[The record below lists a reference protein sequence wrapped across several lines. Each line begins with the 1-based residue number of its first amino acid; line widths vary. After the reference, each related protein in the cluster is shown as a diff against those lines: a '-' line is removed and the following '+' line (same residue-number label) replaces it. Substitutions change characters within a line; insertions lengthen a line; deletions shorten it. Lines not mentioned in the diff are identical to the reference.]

1 MQKSKRNMWALI
13 LPWGIFA
20 LIIALFVYNQM
31 NTEKLPNLHVQDGA
45 WHESMVMGNADAP
58 NKFIEYTD
66 YFCSYCEKVVSATGD
81 DFKKEYIDNDK
92 MSFENRIVTVLS
104 GVSPNTVQGA
114 HAAHCSAEQ
123 DKYWEFSKHL
133 VPRIKTD
140 YYDKGIGIK
149 EVVNPV
155 PIEKLPIEYFL
166 VSARAVGI
174 DEAKFEECVAS
185 EKYQKTIE
193 DDTKKAINLGV
204 NGLPFMVVNDYVS
217 NGFAGGYDQLKYV
230 LKAGGVE

>member
-1 MQKSKRNMWALI
+1 MENKRNIWALV
-13 LPWGIFA
+13 LTWGSLA
-20 LIIALFVYNQM
+20 LIVGLFVYNQM
-31 NTEKLPNLHVQDGA
+31 NVEKLPNLHTQDGA
-45 WHESMVMGNADAP
+45 WHKNMTMGNLDAP

-66 YFCSYCEKVVSATGD
+66 YFCSYCEKVASATGD
-81 DFKKEYIDNDK
+81 EFKKDYIDSGK

-104 GVSPNTVQGA
+104 GVSQNTEQGA

-123 DKYWEFSKHL
+123 GKYWEFSKQL

-140 YYDKGIGIK
+140 YYDKGIGVK
-149 EVVNPV
+149 EVMNPV

-174 DEAKFEECVAS
+174 DEKQFETCVTS
-185 EKYQKTIE
+185 QKYKKTIE
-193 DDTKKAINLGV
+193 DDTMKALKLGV

-217 NGFAGGYDQLKYV
+217 NGFIGGYDQLKYI